1 MTEPI
6 DINFDANDESAMY
19 ERAAYFFAH
28 DYHDRGMVKWQGY
41 FLSDHTEDVK
51 KRAAEE
57 KAVMQRQRMPEMT
70 LNDITNI
77 LMHAYANTLSVRVQ
91 TNSKSSSGVVPPIIE
106 GSVKGY
112 TENGVIIGES
122 EIPLD
127 NLWWAAI
134 N

>member
-1 MTEPI
+1 MTDPI

-41 FLSDHTEDVK
+41 FIWSHRRCEK
-51 KRAAEE
+51 KAAEE
-57 KAVMQRQRMPEMT
+57 KAAMQRQRMPEMT

-91 TNSKSSSGVVPPIIE
+91 TNSKAAVV
-106 GSVKGY
+106 
-112 TENGVIIGES
+112 
-122 EIPLD
+122 
-127 NLWWAAI
+127 
-134 N
+134 

>member
-28 DYHDRGMVKWQGY
+28 DYHERGMVKWQGY

-51 KRAAEE
+51 KKTEEE
-57 KAVMQRQRMPEMT
+57 KAAMQRQRMPEMA
-70 LNDITNI
+70 LIDITNI
-77 LMHAYANTLSVRVQ
+77 LMHAYANTQIVRVQ
-91 TNSKSSSGVVPPIIE
+91 TNSKSNSGVIPPIIE
-106 GSVKGY
+106 GPVKGY
-112 TENGVIIGES
+112 TDNGVIIGES

-127 NLWWAAI
+127 DLWWASI
-134 N
+134 K

>member
-51 KRAAEE
+51 KKAAEE
-57 KAVMQRQRMPEMT
+57 KAAMQRQRMSEMA
-70 LNDITNI
+70 LIDITNI
-77 LMHAYANTLSVRVQ
+77 LMHAYANTQTVRVQ
-91 TNSKSSSGVVPPIIE
+91 TSSKSNSGVIPPIIE
-106 GSVKGY
+106 GTVKGY
-112 TENGVIIGES
+112 TDKGVIVGES

-127 NLWWAAI
+127 DLWWASI
-134 N
+134 K